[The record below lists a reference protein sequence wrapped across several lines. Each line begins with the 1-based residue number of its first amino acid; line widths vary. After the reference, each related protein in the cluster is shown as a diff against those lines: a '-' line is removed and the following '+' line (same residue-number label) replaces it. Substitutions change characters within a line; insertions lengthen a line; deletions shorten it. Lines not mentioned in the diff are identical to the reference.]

1 MDRAMK
7 LEALSRPSRVIPMAA
22 AGLLFVIGSFGA
34 LSEAWG
40 YGLLLV
46 ATVALLLGIGAFAIF
61 VLTRQF
67 DTASLARTYKGLLG
81 FGGWLYVVG
90 VSALSGYFVFETL
103 HGRMELRWILF
114 GPAVLACVVVLD
126 VGLYRLLIL
135 KNLPTWQRF
144 GALISRADSEPG
156 RMRQVLVDD
165 VILHRALFDVSAFRW
180 FKHAL
185 IFWGFSVMFAV
196 EIVAVF
202 VREGLPAFGAD
213 DIWEDLSHP
222 LRMAFDFAYDFTG
235 LMVLIGCLLA
245 LLWRLK
251 VQGTEEQKFTD
262 TPTAAFLFFVALS
275 GFLLEGAR
283 IAAEDGVTANAAS
296 FVGVV
301 FARLF
306 EVGSDTYD
314 RIHTPLWYI
323 HVFGSCAFIAYV
335 PVKRLIHSCATPMG
349 RLMNSQTEL
358 LAKKKE
364 AVLRGMLIG
373 KAQD

>member
-1 MDRAMK
+1 MNRAMN
-7 LEALSRPSRVIPMAA
+7 LEALSRPSRAVPMAA
-22 AGLLFVIGSFGA
+22 AGLLFITGLFGA
-34 LSEAWG
+34 LNEAWG
-40 YGLLLV
+40 YGLMLV
-46 ATVALLLGIGAFAIF
+46 ATIALLLGICAFGLF
-61 VLTRQF
+61 VLTQEF
-67 DTASLARTYKGLLG
+67 DTASLARTYKGLLV
-81 FGGWLYVVG
+81 FGGWLYVLG

-114 GPAVLACVVVLD
+114 GPVVLACVVVLD
-126 VGLYRLLIL
+126 VGLYRLLIV

-156 RMRQVLVDD
+156 RMRKALVDD
-165 VILHRALFDVSAFRW
+165 VILHRSLFDVSAFRW
-180 FKHAL
+180 FKHTL
-185 IFWGFSVMFAV
+185 IFWGFSIMFAV

-213 DIWEDLSHP
+213 DIWEDLGHP

-235 LMVLIGCLLA
+235 LMVLIGCMLA

-251 VQGTEEQKFTD
+251 VQGTAEQKFTD
-262 TPTAAFLFFVALS
+262 TPTAAFLFFVVVS

-283 IAAEDGVTANAAS
+283 IAAEDGLTTNVAS
-296 FVGVV
+296 FVGVL

-314 RIHTPLWYI
+314 RIHAPLWYI

-335 PVKRLIHSCATPMG
+335 PVKRLVHSCATPMG
-349 RLMNSQTEL
+349 RLMNSQIGL

-364 AVLRGMLIG
+364 AALRGMLVG
-373 KAQD
+373 KAPE

>member
-1 MDRAMK
+1 MNRAMN
-7 LEALSRPSRVIPMAA
+7 LEALSRPSRAVPMAA
-22 AGLLFVIGSFGA
+22 AGLLFITGLFGA
-34 LSEAWG
+34 LNEAWG
-40 YGLLLV
+40 YGLMLV
-46 ATVALLLGIGAFAIF
+46 ATIALLLGICAFGLF
-61 VLTRQF
+61 VLTQEF
-67 DTASLARTYKGLLG
+67 DTASLVRTYKGLLV
-81 FGGWLYVVG
+81 FGGWLYVLG
-90 VSALSGYFVFETL
+90 VSALSGYFVFEAL

-114 GPAVLACVVVLD
+114 GPVVLACVVVLD
-126 VGLYRLLIL
+126 VGLYRLLIA

-144 GALISRADSEPG
+144 GNLITRADSDPG
-156 RMRQVLVDD
+156 RMRKALVDD
-165 VILHRALFDVSAFRW
+165 VILHRSLFDVSAFRW
-180 FKHAL
+180 FKHTL

-213 DIWEDLSHP
+213 DIWEDLGHP

-245 LLWRLK
+245 LLWRVK
-251 VQGTEEQKFTD
+251 VQGTAEQKFTD
-262 TPTAAFLFFVALS
+262 TPTAVFLFFVVVS

-283 IAAEDGVTANAAS
+283 IAAEDGLTTNVAS
-296 FVGVV
+296 FVGVL

-314 RIHTPLWYI
+314 RIHAPLWYI

-335 PVKRLIHSCATPMG
+335 PVKRLVHSCATPMG
-349 RLMNSQTEL
+349 RLMNSQTGL

-364 AVLRGMLIG
+364 AALRGMLVG
-373 KAQD
+373 KAPE

>member
-1 MDRAMK
+1 MDRAINQK
-7 LEALSRPSRVIPMAA
+7 ALLKPRRAIPMAA
-22 AGLLFVIGSFGA
+22 AGVLFVVGSFGA
-34 LSEAWG
+34 LNEAWG

-46 ATVALLLGIGAFAIF
+46 ATVALLLGIGTFAIF
-61 VLTRQF
+61 LLSRQF
-67 DTASLARTYKGLLG
+67 DSASLSSTYKGLLV
-81 FGGWLYVVG
+81 FGGWFYILG

-103 HGRMELRWILF
+103 HGRMELRWVLF
-114 GPAVLACVVVLD
+114 GPVVLACVIVLD
-126 VGLYRLLIL
+126 VGLYRLLIK
-135 KNLPTWQRF
+135 KNLPTLQRF
-144 GALISRADSEPG
+144 GQLISRSDSDPG

-165 VILHRALFDVSAFRW
+165 VILHRSLFDVSAFRW
-180 FKHAL
+180 FKHTL
-185 IFWGFSVMFAV
+185 IFWGFSIMFAV

-235 LMVLIGCLLA
+235 LMVLIGCVLA

-251 VQGTEEQKFTD
+251 VQGTAEQKFSD
-262 TPTAAFLFFVALS
+262 TPTAAFLFFVVVS

-296 FVGVV
+296 FVGVL
-301 FARLF
+301 FAGLF
-306 EVGSDTYD
+306 EIGSDTYD

-335 PVKRLIHSCATPMG
+335 PVKRLVHSCATPMG
-349 RLMNSQTEL
+349 RLMNSQTGL

-364 AVLRGMLIG
+364 AVLRGMLIS
-373 KAQD
+373 KMPD